1 MTEEMKNLIKTHA
14 KFRYSEEFFK
24 NHEEYQI
31 VFYEGAKFILEM
43 PELREAIR
51 LVKSFYTEG
60 DDTYCTC
67 GVELGSDNSWKD
79 PECLYHE
86 AKANFE
92 SLKKA
97 GLDE

>member
-1 MTEEMKNLIKTHA
+1 MSKDKTEIEKRIEEAANKYTKYHFQKEVRTHC
-14 KFRYSEEFFK
+14 FK
-24 NHEEYQI
+24 A
-31 VFYEGAKFILEM
+31 GAKFILEM
-43 PELREAIR
+43 PEMREAIR

-97 GLDE
+97 GLV